1 MVITASFIE
10 AKAQDISS
18 AEVESA
24 YREEMEE
31 QYNPNSVNPIPKYE
45 HHYKVRV
52 WRTVDLREKQN
63 KGFFSNNGEIT
74 KLIVDAVRS
83 GELPDIYQSDSLTTK
98 MSKEDFLKKLQATQE
113 TQYDPWDP
121 SRDWY
126 TDEITSYNGRNYR
139 ALRDNRGSNPEE
151 TLDDAWSVTSE
162 GKAVTYL
169 PRQMSQLRLMED
181 IIFDKRRSRLYY
193 DIQAILI
200 IVPGSETITQIDE
213 YLGWFKYKDLE
224 KLFRNHPKTAIWFNR
239 LNTAQNKNFA
249 DAFLLRLFHG
259 TLWKLENPDDFTIRD
274 IYAGNGRPYYESVW
288 ATEWEEIRLME
299 KEHNLWEF

>member
-1 MVITASFIE
+1 
-10 AKAQDISS
+10 
-18 AEVESA
+18 
-24 YREEMEE
+24 
-31 QYNPNSVNPIPKYE
+31 
-45 HHYKVRV
+45 
-52 WRTVDLREKQN
+52 
-63 KGFFSNNGEIT
+63 
-74 KLIVDAVRS
+74 
-83 GELPDIYQSDSLTTK
+83 
-98 MSKEDFLKKLQATQE
+98 KLQATQE

-249 DAFLLRLFHG
+249 D
-259 TLWKLENPDDFTIRD
+259 
-274 IYAGNGRPYYESVW
+274 
-288 ATEWEEIRLME
+288 
-299 KEHNLWEF
+299 

>member
-1 MVITASFIE
+1 MVISASFIE
-10 AKAQDISS
+10 ANAQDVSS

-74 KLIVDAVRS
+74 KLIVEAVRS
-83 GELPDIYQSDSLTTK
+83 GELADVYTSDSLTTK
-98 MSKEDFLKKLQATQE
+98 MSKEDFLKKLQATGE
-113 TQYDPWDP
+113 TTYDPWDP
-121 SRDWY
+121 NRDWY

-151 TLDDAWSVTSE
+151 TIDDAWSLTSE

-193 DIQAILI
+193 DVQAILVI
-200 IVPGSETITQIDE
+200 IPGSETTTQVDE

-239 LNTAQNKNFA
+239 QNTAQNKNFA

-274 IYAGNGRPYYESVW
+274 VYTGNGRPYYESVL

-299 KEHNLWEF
+299 KEHHLWEF